1 MHFSLTSSK
10 NARVADLW
18 QVGKGG
24 AYWSLHFSLHFQ
36 GWEIKAV
43 DQFLELIQ
51 AVCLHTLG
59 RKFECR
65 GRKIRGNSK
74 SNISTTPYV
83 LRIQNCFPAQEVW
96 DISAPLRVCF
106 FFFPGRLNRGRT

>member
-1 MHFSLTSSK
+1 M
-10 NARVADLW
+10 A
-18 QVGKGG
+18 
-24 AYWSLHFSLHFQ
+24 
-36 GWEIKAV
+36 GWEGWSILVPSFQSSFSGLGDKGSGSVFGAHSSCV
-43 DQFLELIQ
+43 L
-51 AVCLHTLG
+51 AHLG